1 MSFET
6 TNEGFPQP
14 IMLAGSRKINRKALS
29 HGTSNLALP
38 TAAREPN
45 VTISLEAI
53 LERKCAQHYLAMP
66 STVHV
71 WAQAD
76 PIVYT
81 DQNGDTKQH
90 TFDIMVESNDG
101 HITAVA
107 VKPYAIAL
115 RKRLDLTLQRIAA
128 CITPDF
134 ANEVALFTDRTIS
147 RQVEDNNSRFHA
159 YRRQSD
165 IEAETALQRIMCGL
179 KGTISIN
186 DLVQAVGLD
195 GRGFWAIF
203 IAIYEGVLRQVS
215 PGRIDYD
222 TLVRAEVSS

>member
-1 MSFET
+1 
-6 TNEGFPQP
+6 
-14 IMLAGSRKINRKALS
+14 
-29 HGTSNLALP
+29 
-38 TAAREPN
+38 
-45 VTISLEAI
+45 
-53 LERKCAQHYLAMP
+53 
-66 STVHV
+66 
-71 WAQAD
+71 
-76 PIVYT
+76 
-81 DQNGDTKQH
+81 
-90 TFDIMVESNDG
+90 MVERDDG

-115 RKRLDLTLQRIAA
+115 RKCLDLTFQRIAA

-165 IEAETALQRIMCGL
+165 LEAETALQRIMCGL
-179 KGTISIN
+179 KGTTSIS

-203 IAIYEGVLRQVS
+203 IAIYGGVLRQVS
-215 PGRIDYD
+215 PGRIDCD
-222 TLVRAEVSS
+222 TLVQTEVSL